1 MKVSIKDIRKV
12 CRKLLFAL
20 KLRSAVHV
28 FDLVVIGLS
37 RLCALEFE
45 SRSEQVVLD
54 REKLSGAVDLLGKLE
69 TVKLPYFLLEGKC
82 LASRGACRPIKC
94 SL

>member
-1 MKVSIKDIRKV
+1 M
-12 CRKLLFAL
+12 FG
-20 KLRSAVHV
+20 
-28 FDLVVIGLS
+28 VIGLS

-69 TVKLPYFLLEGKC
+69 TVKLKDINASKEKHPPSAPFQASAC
-82 LASRGACRPIKC
+82 LPSTLCGTSQC
-94 SL
+94 L